1 MIESQ
6 SKEIIRIRIRII
18 NVSFLG
24 WRKFER
30 HNSKTTRFPANRIEG
45 ATRTVK

>member
-6 SKEIIRIRIRII
+6 SKEMIRIRIRII
-18 NVSFLG
+18 NVLG